1 MVPAGAEQRSRIRQT
16 RRLAEPDWGDSTAA
30 GGCSQPSLVPSRRV
44 AKKSRTPPPPRRVQ
58 APARRTSPA
67 SPASPDDRRRWQ
79 ILIGSAALG
88 FLGLAAVVALYA
100 FGSDSSPGA
109 VPGCRVQTYPAT
121 AAGQHVNQA
130 PPRSRYNSFPPTN
143 GPHNPTAA
151 PFDVYTE
158 PVEQYRLVH
167 NLEHGAVVI
176 QYGRR
181 VTPAEVTRMTDWYRD
196 DPNGIIIA
204 PLPELGRTIALAAWN
219 SESSGPGE
227 TAENAEG
234 ILARCTRF
242 SEEAFDSFMD
252 GYAFK
257 GPERFRKEDL
267 TPGS

>member
-1 MVPAGAEQRSRIRQT
+1 VP
-16 RRLAEPDWGDSTAA
+16 
-30 GGCSQPSLVPSRRV
+30 
-44 AKKSRTPPPPRRVQ
+44 KKSRTPPPPRRVQ
-58 APARRTSPA
+58 APARRTEPV
-67 SPASPDDRRRWQ
+67 SPDDRRRWQ

-88 FLGLAAVVALYA
+88 FIGLAAVVALYA

-109 VPGCRVQTYPAT
+109 GAVPGCRVQTFPAT
-121 AAGQHVNQA
+121 ASGQHVNQA

-158 PVEQYRLVH
+158 AVEQYRLVH

-181 VTPAEVTRMTDWYRD
+181 VPPAEIVRMTDWYRD

-219 SESSGPGE
+219 SEPTGPGE
-227 TAENAEG
+227 TAENAKG

-242 SEEAFDSFMD
+242 NEEAFESFVD
-252 GYAFK
+252 GYGFK

-267 TPGS
+267 APGS